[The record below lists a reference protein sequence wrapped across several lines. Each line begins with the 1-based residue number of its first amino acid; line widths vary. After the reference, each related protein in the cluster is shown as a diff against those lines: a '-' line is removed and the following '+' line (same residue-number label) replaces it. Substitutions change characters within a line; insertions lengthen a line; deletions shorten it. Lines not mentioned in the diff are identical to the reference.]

1 MLQAQP
7 VLALIPARGGSK
19 GVPRKNLAM
28 IAGKALIEYTLE
40 AALES
45 EHVDQCYVS
54 SDSEEILE
62 MARRHGARAMR
73 RPAQFASDEAS
84 AVDVVRHFFEEIQG
98 EYPSGNPVVVYLQP
112 TSPLRNAGHIDAALD
127 ALRVAGARTLMSV
140 VELEK
145 SPFKSFKVNDAGRL
159 ESLFDE
165 RLSNARRQ
173 DLPRAF
179 APNGALYVFS
189 REDFLAR
196 NGFPSNGSVP
206 FVMSANDSVDVDAPE
221 DLAKVERILGVRHD

>member
-45 EHVDQCYVS
+45 EHVDRCYVS

-62 MARRHGARAMR
+62 VARRHGARAMR

-98 EYPSGNPVVVYLQP
+98 EYPVGNPFVVYLQP

-189 REDFLAR
+189 REDFFAR
-196 NGFPSNGSVP
+196 DGFPSNGSVP
-206 FVMSANDSVDVDAPE
+206 FVMSANDSVDVDAQE
-221 DLAKVERILGVRHD
+221 DLAKVERLLGVRHD